1 MTMIQMEMN
10 IQKCQLMR
18 TILIEFHPTNQV
30 ICQFVIQ
37 NIMEILIL
45 MVIQKLILVT
55 DLLNIMMVQKIFII
69 NPASSIHQMVDL
81 IWINQGE
88 TIMVQTNSNLLIIR
102 VQMAQEEMMV
112 YILEVNH
119 REKIYLP
126 EMDMK
131 NREMDNLAV
140 ITMTNLE
147 DKIDLI
153 TQVVLR
159 DLDQEVQLE
168 VKVLIK
174 IPVNQ
179 EIQRTRTKIH
189 IIIM

>member
-18 TILIEFHPTNQV
+18 TILIEFHLTNQV

>member
-1 MTMIQMEMN
+1 MPLLHHAHFSFCFGWLSSYLHAQENLKIQ
-10 IQKCQLMR
+10 
-18 TILIEFHPTNQV
+18 TFNQ
-30 ICQFVIQ
+30 
-37 NIMEILIL
+37 
-45 MVIQKLILVT
+45 
-55 DLLNIMMVQKIFII
+55 
-69 NPASSIHQMVDL
+69 
-81 IWINQGE
+81 
-88 TIMVQTNSNLLIIR
+88 LIIR